1 MKVIVV
7 GGGKV
12 GTALCRSLVE
22 EKHDVTLIE
31 EKEEVLGRVS
41 RRLGIMGIVGN
52 GANYK
57 ILEQA
62 DVQHCDIFVA
72 ISDQDEVN
80 MISAV
85 LAKKMGAK
93 ETIVRVRNP
102 EYSNA
107 YFKDNNFLG
116 FSMVV
121 NPELLAARYIANS
134 VDFPGALSV
143 EHFVNGRIMLMEFKI
158 SENSRLCDLSLEQ
171 FRRKFGNILVC
182 AIKRAGQVII
192 PDGDDILLKGDKIY
206 VTGDRI
212 EMILFHN
219 FVKNKVIK
227 NMMIIGAGRITY
239 YLLNLLRN
247 TKIKLKVIEITEK
260 RSQYFSQEFPE
271 IPIVLGDGT
280 AKNILVEEGVENYD
294 AVATLTGVDEENIIS
309 SMFLDTLGIEKNI
322 TKVNRTSLLEIID
335 TDDFSSII
343 TPKSIAVDSMMH
355 FIRGRVNGQESS
367 TLDAVHHIAN
377 GKIETLQF
385 EIREKNK
392 IAGKQLADVQLKKG
406 VLVAAIIRKGKPLF
420 PTGQDTYEVGD
431 KIVVVTLLTNIADIY
446 DLLK

>member
-41 RRLGIMGIVGN
+41 RRLDIMGIVGN

-85 LAKKMGAK
+85 LAKIMGAK

-355 FIRGRVNGQESS
+355 FIRGRVNAQESS

>member
-1 MKVIVV
+1 
-7 GGGKV
+7 
-12 GTALCRSLVE
+12 
-22 EKHDVTLIE
+22 
-31 EKEEVLGRVS
+31 
-41 RRLGIMGIVGN
+41 
-52 GANYK
+52 
-57 ILEQA
+57 
-62 DVQHCDIFVA
+62 
-72 ISDQDEVN
+72 
-80 MISAV
+80 
-85 LAKKMGAK
+85 
-93 ETIVRVRNP
+93 
-102 EYSNA
+102 
-107 YFKDNNFLG
+107 
-116 FSMVV
+116 
-121 NPELLAARYIANS
+121 
-134 VDFPGALSV
+134 
-143 EHFVNGRIMLMEFKI
+143 MEFKI
-158 SENSRLCDLSLEQ
+158 SENNRLCDLSLEQ

-239 YLLNLLRN
+239 YQLNLLRN

-355 FIRGRVNGQESS
+355 FIRGRVNAQESS

>member
-41 RRLGIMGIVGN
+41 RRLDIMGIVGN

-158 SENSRLCDLSLEQ
+158 SENNRLCDLSLEQ

-355 FIRGRVNGQESS
+355 FIRGRVNAQESS

-406 VLVAAIIRKGKPLF
+406 VLVAAIIRKGKLLF

>member
-41 RRLGIMGIVGN
+41 RRLDIMGIVGN

-280 AKNILVEEGVENYD
+280 AKNILVEEGVKNYD

-355 FIRGRVNGQESS
+355 FIRGRVNAQESS

>member
-1 MKVIVV
+1 MPV
-7 GGGKV
+7 V

-41 RRLGIMGIVGN
+41 RRLDIMGIVGN

-158 SENSRLCDLSLEQ
+158 SENNRLCDLSLEQ

-355 FIRGRVNGQESS
+355 FIRGRVNAQESS